1 MNRGNTLTIALFLLI
16 GLFVFG
22 GVGWKNLLTS
32 FFNNPLSWWR
42 NQDELRAL
50 RLENASLRAEILEIS
65 NNIIPFKSD
74 TLAVK
79 VFSSYPFNN
88 KNLLSINKGREQGVV
103 EGMPVAVGDQII
115 VGQVSQAFKN
125 YSLVR
130 TIFSPDWEIPVRI
143 GEKKVP
149 ALLIGGP
156 ELRLTMIVNDKP
168 IFDGQTIFAAK
179 NNLPYGLKIGEV
191 ANVTNDSA
199 TGVFKEAGV
208 KLDYDFN
215 DLTDLSVLLWT
226 AD

>member
-1 MNRGNTLTIALFLLI
+1 MSRSHASIIAIFLLVT
-16 GLFVFG
+16 LFIFG
-22 GVGWKNLLTS
+22 GARWKGSLISL
-32 FFNNPLSWWR
+32 FNDPFSWWR

-50 RLENASLRAEILEIS
+50 RLENSSLRAEILEIS
-65 NNIIPFKSD
+65 NNITPFKSD

-88 KNLLSINKGREQGVV
+88 KNLLSVNQGREQGVRA
-103 EGMPVAVGDQII
+103 GMPVVVGDQIL
-115 VGQVSQAFKN
+115 VGQVSQVFKN
-125 YSLVR
+125 YSLVK

-156 ELRLTMIVNDKP
+156 ELKLTMIVNDKP
-168 IFDGQTIFAAK
+168 ILDGQVVFAAK
-179 NNLPYGLKIGEV
+179 TDLPYGLKVGEV
-191 ANVTNDSA
+191 INVTNDSA

-226 AD
+226 VD